1 MRKQIG
7 RIGET
12 GIAIASCVWPFRVSR
27 KLGLQCWQP
36 NQSWTTCCCRQGWLA
51 TLTLTCWCG
60 CLGLASRPSVS
71 CQHDLE
77 RGKEMKVCHKVLFL
91 FRLLAVVV
99 WYSGAESLM
108 WGIWEILLVPRLV
121 TMASGLSGTHPNVTQ
136 CLCKPLTS
144 RHVSHTV
151 FALYFLALQL
161 SCLHGLGKACSVA
174 GGRLVQ

>member
-1 MRKQIG
+1 
-7 RIGET
+7 
-12 GIAIASCVWPFRVSR
+12 
-27 KLGLQCWQP
+27 
-36 NQSWTTCCCRQGWLA
+36 
-51 TLTLTCWCG
+51 
-60 CLGLASRPSVS
+60 
-71 CQHDLE
+71 
-77 RGKEMKVCHKVLFL
+77 MKVCHKVLFL

-99 WYSGAESLM
+99 RCSGSESLM

-161 SCLHGLGKACSVA
+161 SCPHGLGKACSLA
-174 GGRLVQ
+174 GGRLVAIKAACLGPTFLAHLTTRRKAKTYSILEEVKAVISQHG